1 MKIDSDKCV
10 FFCGACKNASP
21 SKGYANLHKG
31 CLSQWQECSFVVDGV
46 SYSSAEQFM
55 MAEKARTFGD
65 VDTLEKILAAKLPRK
80 IKALGREVKGFD
92 GKKWDSVKSDV
103 VVRGNMAKFSQNREL
118 LSFLLGT
125 GDAMLVEA
133 SPEDCIWGVGLKE
146 SDRDILD
153 PDKWKG
159 ENLLGR
165 ALMEVRAKL
174 ADTKEAEEIKALSN
188 TQFKEG
194 QRAATDIV
202 ALRMYYAQREARRP
216 LTSKSVKKVTN
227 QPVKKVGTTHWSL
240 VMGLGTP
247 NSKKWQLFL
256 KGGPY
261 WNYLVGFILSKPYF
275 ASHRDLV
282 DDAVN
287 LAISKVARFMGT
299 GSFVYKEEG
308 KGYFRSFLKTVTLRT
323 AFDLLK
329 KELRHEALHED
340 QARDEQGDMQ
350 AINAKVNKSGERKK
364 AGVRQV
370 PDDIWDDLDKDTAAI
385 TKELNAY
392 DKSVIEDAGGGS
404 AAQEK
409 RKKTPM
415 KGHLLSLDDISPD
428 DDESESDLP
437 DRVAMYNWKKISSEK
452 ELRALQQMQANVLYI
467 ALGHVLDD
475 EKVSVKRRLILR
487 LLYVDM
493 LTLEQ
498 VRGIEEFAALPR
510 DAFDKRVFDAREE
523 LRKKVR
529 ALWRLVM
536 PDGEGAS
543 EREVCMLWA
552 ALSNT
557 ATNWKMLKVLQ
568 KRAAEMVGRIALGAA
583 Q

>member
-10 FFCGACKNASP
+10 FFWGACKNASP

-65 VDTLEKILAAKLPRK
+65 VETLARILSAKLPRK
-80 IKALGREVKGFD
+80 IKSLGREVKGFD
-92 GKKWDSVKSDV
+92 GKKWDGVKFEV
-103 VVRGNMAKFSQNREL
+103 VVRGNMAKFSQNQEL
-118 LSFLLGT
+118 LAFLLGT

-133 SPEDCIWGVGLKE
+133 SPEDCIWGIGLKE

-159 ENLLGR
+159 ENLLGK
-165 ALMEVRAKL
+165 ALMEVRSKL
-174 ADTKEAEEIKALSN
+174 AATKEAQGVMSHPNA
-188 TQFKEG
+188 QFKAG
-194 QRAATDIV
+194 QKAVTDV
-202 ALRMYYAQREARRP
+202 DALRMYYARREARRTM
-216 LTSKSVKKVTN
+216 TSKPIKKVTN
-227 QPVKKVGTTHWSL
+227 KPVKKVGKTHGSL
-240 VMGLGTP
+240 VMGLGTL

-256 KGGPY
+256 KDGPY

-275 ASHRDLV
+275 ASRRDLV
-282 DDAVN
+282 DDAVS

-299 GSFVYKEEG
+299 GSFAYKEEG
-308 KGYFRSFLKTVTLRT
+308 KGYFRAFLKTVTLRT

-329 KELRHEALHED
+329 KELKHETVREEEV
-340 QARDEQGDMQ
+340 RDEQGDMQ
-350 AINAKVNKSGERKK
+350 AINDKVNKRGERKK
-364 AGVRQV
+364 GGVRQGS
-370 PDDIWDDLDKDTAAI
+370 DDIWDDLGKDAAAT
-385 TKELNAY
+385 TKKLNAY
-392 DKSVIEDAGGGS
+392 DESVFGDVESGS
-404 AAQEK
+404 VAQEK
-409 RKKTPM
+409 REKTPM
-415 KGHLLSLDDISPD
+415 KGHLLSLNDISPD

-437 DRVAMYNWKKISSEK
+437 DLAAMYNWKKIASEK
-452 ELRALQQMQANVLYI
+452 ELLALQQMQANVLYI
-467 ALGHVLDD
+467 ALGHVLGD
-475 EKVSVKRRLILR
+475 EKVSVNRRLILK

-493 LTLEQ
+493 LTVEQ
-498 VRGIEEFAALPR
+498 VRGLEEFAALPR
-510 DAFDKRVFDAREE
+510 AAFDKRVFDAREE

-536 PDGEGAS
+536 PDGEDAS

-568 KRAAEMVGRIALGAA
+568 RRAAEMVDRLDRLH
-583 Q
+583 